1 VSTKPAAGQF
11 EELIAWQKARALTK
25 AIFQATKPGEF
36 SKNYS
41 LVSQIQRAAVSIV
54 ANIAEGF
61 EPNRRTEFH
70 QFLSIAKSSSAEVR
84 SHLYVALDVG
94 YLKPQAFQLL
104 HDQAD
109 EVGRILGG
117 LRQTVA
123 KQRGEAL
130 RGPEALSKKH

>member
-1 VSTKPAAGQF
+1 VA
-11 EELIAWQKARALTK
+11 KARALTK

-84 SHLYVALDVG
+84 SHL
-94 YLKPQAFQLL
+94 LKPQAFQLL

>member
-1 VSTKPAAGQF
+1 MKRF

-25 AIFQATKPGEF
+25 AIFQATKQGEF
-36 SKNYS
+36 SRNYS
-41 LVSQIQRAAVSIV
+41 LVSQIQRAAVSIM

-61 EPNRRTEFH
+61 ERNRRTEFH

-94 YLKPQAFQLL
+94 YLTPQEFQLL

-130 RGPEALSKKH
+130 RGPEALREKR

>member
-1 VSTKPAAGQF
+1 MKRF
-11 EELIAWQKARALTK
+11 EELIAWQKSRALTK
-25 AIFQATKPGEF
+25 AIFQATKHGEF
-36 SKNYS
+36 SRNYS
-41 LVSQIQRAAVSIV
+41 LVTQIQRAAVSIM

-61 EPNRRTEFH
+61 ERNRRTEFH

-94 YLKPQAFQLL
+94 YLTPQEFQLL
-104 HDQAD
+104 HNQAD

-123 KQRGEAL
+123 KQRDARSGPEAL
-130 RGPEALSKKH
+130 RGKL